1 MKHCKIPVGCK
12 LADKPCCADC
22 EVWACEARCWNSP
35 KRCGCWEEGPPKRK
49 REGHPQPRKVD
60 GLKVALLYCQG
71 MTRKEIA
78 RQLGCSAAT
87 VTRTLQKLGV

>member
-1 MKHCKIPVGCK
+1 MKRCKIPVGCK

-35 KRCGCWEEGPPKRK
+35 KRCGCWEERPPTRK

-60 GLKVALLYCQG
+60 DLKTALLYCRG
-71 MTRKEIA
+71 MSRKEIA
-78 RQLGCSAAT
+78 RQLGCSVTT
-87 VTRTLQKLGV
+87 VSRALQRLGV